1 MEVEKWRETV
11 NQASPA
17 FAISRRT
24 AARKRSL
31 ADGTGAVSK
40 DVMERCNAAR
50 PEGLPSARPAAFT
63 ILLG

>member
-24 AARKRSL
+24 AARKGL
-31 ADGTGAVSK
+31 DGTGEVSEVRAAEK
-40 DVMERCNAAR
+40 PAME
-50 PEGLPSARPAAFT
+50 
-63 ILLG
+63 